1 MGSAL
6 LYKSGSEVNAMDIR
20 LGSVQPDSTRYSDEQ
35 SKRAKRV
42 KTKSRQ
48 DEECWSE
55 RSDYEEIEDLYTP
68 SEPGGKES
76 AE

>member
-1 MGSAL
+1 M
-6 LYKSGSEVNAMDIR
+6 EIR
-20 LGSVQPDSTRYSDEQ
+20 LGSVQPDSTRYSDAS

-42 KTKSRQ
+42 KATSRQ

-55 RSDYEEIEDLYTP
+55 RSDYEEIEDCYIP
-68 SEPGGKES
+68 AEAGEKES

>member
-1 MGSAL
+1 
-6 LYKSGSEVNAMDIR
+6 MDIR
-20 LGSVQPDSTRYSDEQ
+20 LGSLQPDSNRYSDD
-35 SKRAKRV
+35 SLKRKKRV

-68 SEPGGKES
+68 SEHGDKES

>member
-1 MGSAL
+1 
-6 LYKSGSEVNAMDIR
+6 MDIR
-20 LGSVQPDSTRYSDEQ
+20 LGSVQPDSTRYSDES
-35 SKRAKRV
+35 SKRKRV
-42 KTKSRQ
+42 KSKSRQ

-68 SEPGGKES
+68 SEHGDKES

>member
-1 MGSAL
+1 
-6 LYKSGSEVNAMDIR
+6 MDIR
-20 LGSVQPDSTRYSDEQ
+20 LGSVPPDSTRYSDES
-35 SKRAKRV
+35 SKRAKRL
-42 KTKSRQ
+42 KAKSRQ

-68 SEPGGKES
+68 AEKGEEES